1 MIRVQGIDA
10 WLFKYQNFWEFE
22 PEPSKLKSG
31 CVAQKRFLADYS
43 FQLGFDEDECSNDGF
58 KGRIVPDDTSE

>member
-1 MIRVQGIDA
+1 MR
-10 WLFKYQNFWEFE
+10 EFE

-43 FQLGFDEDECSNDGF
+43 FQLGFDEDECSNDRF